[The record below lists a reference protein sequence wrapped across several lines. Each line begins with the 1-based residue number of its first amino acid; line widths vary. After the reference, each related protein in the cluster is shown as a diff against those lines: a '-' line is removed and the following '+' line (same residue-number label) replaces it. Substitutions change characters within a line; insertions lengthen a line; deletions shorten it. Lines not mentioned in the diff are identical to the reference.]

1 MTALLEV
8 RELTSRYGH
17 TEAVRGI
24 SFEVHAGEIVALLGS
39 NGAGKTTTLRTIT
52 GLHRASSGAVR
63 WDGADITRREAHAI
77 VARGLG
83 HVPEGRRV
91 FAGLT
96 VAENLLL
103 GGYLK
108 RRDRSLVES
117 RRAAIYTLFSRLG
130 ERREQLA
137 GLLSGGEQQML
148 AIGRALM
155 NEPKLLALDEPTMGL
170 SPIASKQI
178 MDIVRDIRARGTTVL
193 LVEQSARL
201 ALTLADRAYVLV
213 AGQIAL
219 SGTGAELRTDPRVQA
234 AYLGGDPSA
243 G

>member
-1 MTALLEV
+1 MSAPLLEI
-8 RELTSRYGH
+8 RDLSSRYGH

-24 SFEVHAGEIVALLGS
+24 SFDVRAGEIVALLGS

-63 WDGADITRREAHAI
+63 FGGEDISRCKAHEI

-83 HVPEGRRV
+83 HVPEGRRI
-91 FAGLT
+91 FASLS

-108 RRDRSLVES
+108 RRDRALVDA
-117 RRAAIYTLFSRLG
+117 RRDAICALFPRLG

-170 SPIASKQI
+170 APIAAKQ
-178 MDIVRDIRARGTTVL
+178 MMSIVRDIRARGTTVL

-201 ALTLADRAYVLV
+201 ALGLADRAYVLV

-219 SGTGAELRTDPRVQA
+219 RGSGTELAKDPRVQA
-234 AYLGGDPSA
+234 AYLGGDPA
-243 G
+243 T